1 MAMNELVVGVDGSA
15 TSIAALRWAM
25 GHASRTGL
33 TVVAVH
39 SWEYPFY
46 GDITGASTGPPHQ
59 LVADG
64 ARALLTESLQK
75 VEVPDGVD
83 VVPEVIEG
91 PAARVLLDRSRDA
104 ELLVVG
110 ARGRGGF
117 LHLLLGSVASQ
128 CINHATVPVVV
139 VPNAERDR

>member
-1 MAMNELVVGVDGSA
+1 
-15 TSIAALRWAM
+15 
-25 GHASRTGL
+25 
-33 TVVAVH
+33 AVH

-46 GDITGASTGPPHQ
+46 GDITGAATGPPHQ

-64 ARALLTESLQK
+64 ARALLTESLEK
-75 VEVPDGVD
+75 VEVPEGVN

-91 PAARVLLDRSRDA
+91 TAARVLLDRSRDA

-117 LHLLLGSVASQ
+117 LHLLLGSVATQ
-128 CINHATVPVVV
+128 CINHAT
-139 VPNAERDR
+139 